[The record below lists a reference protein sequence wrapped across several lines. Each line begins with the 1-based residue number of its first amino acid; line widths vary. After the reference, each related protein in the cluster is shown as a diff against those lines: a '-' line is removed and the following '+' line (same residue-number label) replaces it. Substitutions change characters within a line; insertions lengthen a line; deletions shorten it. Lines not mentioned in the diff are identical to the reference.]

1 MSEASGGGE
10 TQVNISNQ
18 LASLVPNFDPSKDDL
33 QMYQRKVEM
42 VLSVW
47 PEAKISELVTRL
59 ILNTTGSAFAKLQL
73 HHKELCTNEAKSI
86 HKLIEY
92 LGGHWGQT
100 GLERRFA
107 DAEKALYQCSQQS
120 DESHDSFLARADV
133 LWSKLKS
140 QKLQIDDLQ
149 AYITL
154 RGANLPSEDKKRII
168 LDSDNTL
175 EGKLTINRVREA
187 VRMLGTSFFQEM
199 TGQAR
204 KNQKTKVYD
213 SNTLMMEDLEH
224 HGDHEDPVNAAHAE
238 DWHED
243 EVIEAL
249 LAEGDDDAIFVADF
263 EAAASEVLQTD
274 DDLSTAYSTYVE
286 ARRKLNE
293 KVRARGFWPLGKGKS
308 KMSKGRGK
316 GRPTWNKKSLQQRI
330 LESNCRL
337 CGKKGHWKS
346 ECPNRNQGSSGSSH
360 AAAATLSV
368 ASSAAGADDAM
379 PAEFLELPMVSESG
393 MKDSRSIESCLVQTV
408 FSNECFFRPSA
419 NIHKPVENM
428 RDIRDRIR
436 CRIEG
441 NNDSNSR
448 SKVQSLVHRIE
459 MKLQHRAKHP
469 NQMPSEV
476 LPAKHI
482 LCRSDLRDV
491 SRSRMPVKA
500 CPKVTGPPS
509 NAPAASPIHA
519 TAIAEADTWFA
530 SHDTWGI
537 LDTGATKTVMGSN
550 HVKGFLKALSPEVKK
565 QIQRTSCDIM
575 FRFGNQGTLQAVHAL
590 VVPLAGMKL
599 KIAVVE
605 GATPFLVSNTL
616 LRALGAMIDTSQN
629 QLVLPKH
636 HIKIPLK
643 LSAKGL
649 YLIDTNELFK
659 VAPNPRSQTEAAETF
674 AQDDHAPAKML
685 EDTPS
690 AVEAKNVE
698 QRPKVSGSEQSHA
711 HTHMSCPK
719 IDLSGTKAEHEVTSK
734 ASEIWPISN
743 CLREPSART
752 SKNHGG
758 LAAATESCPSS
769 DAGSR
774 RGVSE
779 SPDLGAAESHSN
791 VVWQGSCGKES
802 RDNMEGS
809 SRLDQVVFQPL
820 QNKPQDRAQEDD
832 PVHPTTHRRGR
843 KSGPSSLSSPS
854 GVSQAKE
861 HAEVICSQG
870 KVPAGTSQPLADCR
884 RIGDGRADD
893 GASLGHHRDDR
904 SPRRSSSH
912 SQSPP
917 GSRKCHAAGDCSDLR
932 AGTELQ
938 RESGT
943 CPSRNCSDRFAR
955 SMGTVE
961 DHETHCDWSLQA
973 GEIDQ
978 FCETI
983 PNKEKEHFWNLVNR
997 MEKEIDHLS
1006 KIVKPSGKQID
1017 LLEVFCSEQSALSDQ
1032 VQKLGGTA
1040 HRFGRAQGDLDT
1052 TEGRKALFVQLLK
1065 HRPKNVWMSPTC
1077 GPWCKWSQFNSLRS
1091 LSAFDSI
1098 QQQRFSMLI
1107 QVALCLVL
1115 CRYQHRQCRHAH
1127 WEQPKGSYMMRL
1139 PYIQEIY
1146 RYLLCTMPDLCNA
1159 GNLRDPVNKLLMQK
1173 GLHIMTSSQK
1183 LHESLHH
1190 LKCTRDHVHQ
1200 QIEGST
1206 QVHGR
1211 NVARSELSEIYPRK
1225 FGRLVAKTLL
1235 KIRFPMEKPVGSIAD
1250 TALSI
1255 FDVLAAEAHAATV
1268 KERPTKRY
1276 KTVPKQGVKTPAA
1289 AGASD

>member
-107 DAEKALYQCSQQS
+107 DAEKALYQCRQQS

-308 KMSKGRGK
+308 KMNKGRGK
-316 GRPTWNKKSLQQRI
+316 GRPPWNKKTLQQRI

-346 ECPNRNQGSSGSSH
+346 ECPTRNQGTASGSH

-368 ASSAAGADDAM
+368 ASSAAESDSAM

-393 MKDSRSIESCLVQTV
+393 VKDSSPTKPCFVQTF
-408 FSNECFFRPSA
+408 FSVDCFNEPQQKNDHPA
-419 NIHKPVENM
+419 KNM
-428 RDIRDRIR
+428 RAIRERIR

-441 NNDSNSR
+441 NSVSNPR

-459 MKLQHRAKHP
+459 MKLQSHDKHP
-469 NQMPSEV
+469 SQVSKQV
-476 LPAKHI
+476 LPEKHI
-482 LCRSDLRDV
+482 LCPSALSDSHRSFSKPRT
-491 SRSRMPVKA
+491 
-500 CPKVTGPPS
+500 CPKETGQHP
-509 NAPAASPIHA
+509 NAPAASPIHD
-519 TAIAEADTWFA
+519 TAGAEAETWFA

-537 LDTGATKTVMGSN
+537 LDTGATKTVMGSH
-550 HVKGFLKALSPEVKK
+550 HVSSFLKNLDPEVR
-565 QIQRTSCDIM
+565 QQVQRTSCEIT
-575 FRFGNQGTLQAVHAL
+575 FRFGNQGTLKAAHAI

-629 QLVLPKH
+629 QLLLPRHQTKV
-636 HIKIPLK
+636 PLK

-649 YLIDTNELFK
+649 YLVDTNELFK
-659 VAPNPRSQTEAAETF
+659 VAPMPGEPIEAAETF
-674 AQDDHAPAKML
+674 AQDDHATVKIP
-685 EDTPS
+685 EDREQPS
-690 AVEAKNVE
+690 V
-698 QRPKVSGSEQSHA
+698 
-711 HTHMSCPK
+711 
-719 IDLSGTKAEHEVTSK
+719 
-734 ASEIWPISN
+734 
-743 CLREPSART
+743 
-752 SKNHGG
+752 
-758 LAAATESCPSS
+758 
-769 DAGSR
+769 
-774 RGVSE
+774 
-779 SPDLGAAESHSN
+779 
-791 VVWQGSCGKES
+791 
-802 RDNMEGS
+802 
-809 SRLDQVVFQPL
+809 
-820 QNKPQDRAQEDD
+820 
-832 PVHPTTHRRGR
+832 
-843 KSGPSSLSSPS
+843 
-854 GVSQAKE
+854 
-861 HAEVICSQG
+861 
-870 KVPAGTSQPLADCR
+870 
-884 RIGDGRADD
+884 GD
-893 GASLGHHRDDR
+893 
-904 SPRRSSSH
+904 
-912 SQSPP
+912 
-917 GSRKCHAAGDCSDLR
+917 
-932 AGTELQ
+932 
-938 RESGT
+938 
-943 CPSRNCSDRFAR
+943 
-955 SMGTVE
+955 
-961 DHETHCDWSLQA
+961 
-973 GEIDQ
+973 
-978 FCETI
+978 
-983 PNKEKEHFWNLVNR
+983 
-997 MEKEIDHLS
+997 EKEIRMKASGEGHENQSNMSHRIHVQS
-1006 KIVKPSGKQID
+1006 KGKLAKQH
-1017 LLEVFCSEQSALSDQ
+1017 QNQ
-1032 VQKLGGTA
+1032 MP
-1040 HRFGRAQGDLDT
+1040 
-1052 TEGRKALFVQLLK
+1052 LK
-1065 HRPKNVWMSPTC
+1065 HTTIHKVREFRPSSNC
-1077 GPWCKWSQFNSLRS
+1077 
-1091 LSAFDSI
+1091 
-1098 QQQRFSMLI
+1098 QRKVPI
-1107 QVALCLVL
+1107 C
-1115 CRYQHRQCRHAH
+1115 
-1127 WEQPKGSYMMRL
+1127 
-1139 PYIQEIY
+1139 
-1146 RYLLCTMPDLCNA
+1146 
-1159 GNLRDPVNKLLMQK
+1159 
-1173 GLHIMTSSQK
+1173 
-1183 LHESLHH
+1183 ESLHH
-1190 LKCTRDHVHQ
+1190 GRLAATSEPCSVSDASSRGRDCGPPEPGAIEDHADVIRQGPRGQELRDHLVRTSGLDMWFFNHYKSSSKVEHKKMVRFIQLRIEEEENQTIPVSTTLKATAKPKGMPKSHMAKAKCQSTPTTPWQMAEVSDTEELMIEPPWIPTEMTEVQEEVQVIHHRLQGLENAMQ
-1200 QIEGST
+1200 QVISLISQQTRPSSATPSG
-1206 QVHGR
+1206 
-1211 NVARSELSEIYPRK
+1211 A
-1225 FGRLVAKTLL
+1225 
-1235 KIRFPMEKPVGSIAD
+1235 FPD
-1250 TALSI
+1250 TAVI
-1255 FDVLAAEAHAATV
+1255 EQHD
-1268 KERPTKRY
+1268 PWD
-1276 KTVPKQGVKTPAA
+1276 Q
-1289 AGASD
+1289 

>member
-1 MSEASGGGE
+1 MSEASEGGE

-33 QMYQRKVEM
+33 QMYQQKVEI

-187 VRMLGTSFFQEM
+187 VRMLATSFFQEM

-308 KMSKGRGK
+308 KMNKGRGK
-316 GRPTWNKKSLQQRI
+316 GRPPWNKKTLQQRI

-346 ECPNRNQGSSGSSH
+346 ECPTRNQGTASGSH

-368 ASSAAGADDAM
+368 ASSAAESDSAM

-393 MKDSRSIESCLVQTV
+393 VKDSSPTKPCFVQTF
-408 FSNECFFRPSA
+408 FSVDCF
-419 NIHKPVENM
+419 NKPQQKNDHPAKNM
-428 RDIRDRIR
+428 RAIRERIR

-441 NNDSNSR
+441 NSVSNPR

-459 MKLQHRAKHP
+459 MKLQSHDKHP
-469 NQMPSEV
+469 SQVSKQV
-476 LPAKHI
+476 LPEKHI
-482 LCRSDLRDV
+482 LCPSALSDSHRSFSKPRT
-491 SRSRMPVKA
+491 
-500 CPKVTGPPS
+500 CPKETGQHP
-509 NAPAASPIHA
+509 NAPAASPIHD
-519 TAIAEADTWFA
+519 TAGAEAETWFA

-537 LDTGATKTVMGSN
+537 LDTGATKTVMGSH
-550 HVKGFLKALSPEVKK
+550 HVSSFLKNLDPEVR
-565 QIQRTSCDIM
+565 QQVQRTSCEIT
-575 FRFGNQGTLQAVHAL
+575 FRFGNQGTLKAAHAI

-629 QLVLPKH
+629 QLLLPRHQTKV
-636 HIKIPLK
+636 PLK

-649 YLIDTNELFK
+649 YLVDTNELFK
-659 VAPNPRSQTEAAETF
+659 VAPMPGEPIEAAETF
-674 AQDDHAPAKML
+674 AQDDHATVKIP
-685 EDTPS
+685 EDREQPS
-690 AVEAKNVE
+690 V
-698 QRPKVSGSEQSHA
+698 
-711 HTHMSCPK
+711 
-719 IDLSGTKAEHEVTSK
+719 
-734 ASEIWPISN
+734 
-743 CLREPSART
+743 
-752 SKNHGG
+752 
-758 LAAATESCPSS
+758 
-769 DAGSR
+769 
-774 RGVSE
+774 
-779 SPDLGAAESHSN
+779 
-791 VVWQGSCGKES
+791 
-802 RDNMEGS
+802 
-809 SRLDQVVFQPL
+809 
-820 QNKPQDRAQEDD
+820 
-832 PVHPTTHRRGR
+832 
-843 KSGPSSLSSPS
+843 
-854 GVSQAKE
+854 
-861 HAEVICSQG
+861 
-870 KVPAGTSQPLADCR
+870 
-884 RIGDGRADD
+884 GD
-893 GASLGHHRDDR
+893 
-904 SPRRSSSH
+904 
-912 SQSPP
+912 
-917 GSRKCHAAGDCSDLR
+917 
-932 AGTELQ
+932 
-938 RESGT
+938 
-943 CPSRNCSDRFAR
+943 
-955 SMGTVE
+955 
-961 DHETHCDWSLQA
+961 
-973 GEIDQ
+973 
-978 FCETI
+978 
-983 PNKEKEHFWNLVNR
+983 
-997 MEKEIDHLS
+997 EKEI
-1006 KIVKPSGKQID
+1006 KATCPT
-1017 LLEVFCSEQSALSDQ
+1017 EYTCSQ
-1032 VQKLGGTA
+1032 
-1040 HRFGRAQGDLDT
+1040 
-1052 TEGRKALFVQLLK
+1052 
-1065 HRPKNVWMSPTC
+1065 
-1077 GPWCKWSQFNSLRS
+1077 
-1091 LSAFDSI
+1091 
-1098 QQQRFSMLI
+1098 
-1107 QVALCLVL
+1107 
-1115 CRYQHRQCRHAH
+1115 
-1127 WEQPKGSYMMRL
+1127 KGSL
-1139 PYIQEIY
+1139 QNN
-1146 RYLLCTMPDLCNA
+1146 T
-1159 GNLRDPVNKLLMQK
+1159 K
-1173 GLHIMTSSQK
+1173 T
-1183 LHESLHH
+1183 
-1190 LKCTRDHVHQ
+1190 KCR
-1200 QIEGST
+1200 
-1206 QVHGR
+1206 
-1211 NVARSELSEIYPRK
+1211 
-1225 FGRLVAKTLL
+1225 
-1235 KIRFPMEKPVGSIAD
+1235 
-1250 TALSI
+1250 
-1255 FDVLAAEAHAATV
+1255 
-1268 KERPTKRY
+1268 
-1276 KTVPKQGVKTPAA
+1276 
-1289 AGASD
+1289 

>member
-33 QMYQRKVEM
+33 QMYQQKVEM

-308 KMSKGRGK
+308 KMNKGRGK
-316 GRPTWNKKSLQQRI
+316 GRPPWNKKTLQQRI

-346 ECPNRNQGSSGSSH
+346 ECPTRNQGTASGSH

-368 ASSAAGADDAM
+368 ASSAAESDSAM

-393 MKDSRSIESCLVQTV
+393 VKDSSPRKPCFVQTF
-408 FSNECFFRPSA
+408 FSVDCFNEPQQKNNHPA
-419 NIHKPVENM
+419 KNM
-428 RDIRDRIR
+428 RAIRERIR

-441 NNDSNSR
+441 NSVSNPR

-459 MKLQHRAKHP
+459 MKLQSHDKHP
-469 NQMPSEV
+469 SQVSKQV
-476 LPAKHI
+476 LPEKHI
-482 LCRSDLRDV
+482 LCPSALSDSHRSFSKPRT
-491 SRSRMPVKA
+491 
-500 CPKVTGPPS
+500 CPKETGQHP
-509 NAPAASPIHA
+509 NAPAASPIHD
-519 TAIAEADTWFA
+519 TAGAEAETWFA

-537 LDTGATKTVMGSN
+537 LDTGATKTVMGSH
-550 HVKGFLKALSPEVKK
+550 HVSSFLKNLDPEVR
-565 QIQRTSCDIM
+565 QQVQRTSCEIT
-575 FRFGNQGTLQAVHAL
+575 FRFGNQGTLKAAHAI

-629 QLVLPKH
+629 QLLLPRHQTKV
-636 HIKIPLK
+636 PLK

-649 YLIDTNELFK
+649 YLVDTNELFK
-659 VAPNPRSQTEAAETF
+659 VAPMPGEPIEAAETF
-674 AQDDHAPAKML
+674 AQDDHATVKIP
-685 EDTPS
+685 EDREQPS
-690 AVEAKNVE
+690 V
-698 QRPKVSGSEQSHA
+698 
-711 HTHMSCPK
+711 
-719 IDLSGTKAEHEVTSK
+719 
-734 ASEIWPISN
+734 
-743 CLREPSART
+743 
-752 SKNHGG
+752 
-758 LAAATESCPSS
+758 
-769 DAGSR
+769 
-774 RGVSE
+774 
-779 SPDLGAAESHSN
+779 
-791 VVWQGSCGKES
+791 
-802 RDNMEGS
+802 
-809 SRLDQVVFQPL
+809 
-820 QNKPQDRAQEDD
+820 
-832 PVHPTTHRRGR
+832 
-843 KSGPSSLSSPS
+843 
-854 GVSQAKE
+854 
-861 HAEVICSQG
+861 
-870 KVPAGTSQPLADCR
+870 
-884 RIGDGRADD
+884 GD
-893 GASLGHHRDDR
+893 
-904 SPRRSSSH
+904 
-912 SQSPP
+912 
-917 GSRKCHAAGDCSDLR
+917 
-932 AGTELQ
+932 
-938 RESGT
+938 
-943 CPSRNCSDRFAR
+943 
-955 SMGTVE
+955 
-961 DHETHCDWSLQA
+961 
-973 GEIDQ
+973 
-978 FCETI
+978 
-983 PNKEKEHFWNLVNR
+983 
-997 MEKEIDHLS
+997 EKEIRMKASGEGHENQSNMSHRIHVQS
-1006 KIVKPSGKQID
+1006 KGKLAKQHQNQMPLQHTTIHKVREFRPSSNCQ
-1017 LLEVFCSEQSALSDQ
+1017 
-1032 VQKLGGTA
+1032 
-1040 HRFGRAQGDLDT
+1040 
-1052 TEGRKALFVQLLK
+1052 RKV
-1065 HRPKNVWMSPTC
+1065 PIC
-1077 GPWCKWSQFNSLRS
+1077 
-1091 LSAFDSI
+1091 
-1098 QQQRFSMLI
+1098 
-1107 QVALCLVL
+1107 
-1115 CRYQHRQCRHAH
+1115 
-1127 WEQPKGSYMMRL
+1127 
-1139 PYIQEIY
+1139 
-1146 RYLLCTMPDLCNA
+1146 
-1159 GNLRDPVNKLLMQK
+1159 
-1173 GLHIMTSSQK
+1173 
-1183 LHESLHH
+1183 ESLHH
-1190 LKCTRDHVHQ
+1190 GRLAATSEPCSVSDASSRGRDCGPPEPGAIEDHADVIRQGPRGQELRDHLVRTSGLDMWFFNHYKSSSKVEHKKMVRFIQLRIEEEENQTIPVSTTLKATAKPKGMPKSHMAKAKCQSTPTTPWQMAEVSDTEELMIEPPWIPTEMTEVQEEVQVIHHRLQGLENAMQ
-1200 QIEGST
+1200 QVISLISQQTRPSSATPSG
-1206 QVHGR
+1206 
-1211 NVARSELSEIYPRK
+1211 A
-1225 FGRLVAKTLL
+1225 
-1235 KIRFPMEKPVGSIAD
+1235 FPD
-1250 TALSI
+1250 TAVI
-1255 FDVLAAEAHAATV
+1255 EQHD
-1268 KERPTKRY
+1268 PWD
-1276 KTVPKQGVKTPAA
+1276 Q
-1289 AGASD
+1289 